1 MIRDLLISRPLSD
14 DETAPWTT
22 ADERLRAAGFGTP
35 ARRAEFLTWR
45 TLVRRRLGADIPIDY
60 DAAGAPALP
69 GTPWHLSVAHCAG
82 LVAVCLCDVRC
93 AVDAEPSERDFGR
106 VVSRV
111 STPAER
117 ALSDDPRW
125 PGVLWCA
132 KECLYKYARRRG
144 ADFLRDLRVT
154 DADLARGAV
163 EGDAAGER
171 VALSVRFDEGYTL
184 VSIP

>member
-45 TLVRRRLGADIPIDY
+45 TLVRRRLGADTPIAY

-154 DADLARGAV
+154 DADLARGAAA
-163 EGDAAGER
+163 GAAAGER
-171 VALSVRFDEGYTL
+171 VTLTIRFDDGCTI

>member
-154 DADLARGAV
+154 DADLARGAAA
-163 EGDAAGER
+163 GAAAGER
-171 VALSVRFDEGYTL
+171 VTLTIRFDDGCTI